1 MNEVRV
7 IGPDNEPI
15 GVLPINKAITLAQE
29 KGLDLVEVAPAA
41 TPPVCRIIDFGK
53 YKFEL
58 SKRTKEAKK
67 KQKVVKVKEVE
78 MRPNIDEHDFQ
89 VKGKRIVDFLM
100 KDHKVRIMV
109 NFRGREIV
117 HKERGQSLI
126 NRIIEDIKNIGIVEQ
141 APKMEGRHF
150 SVMLALDP
158 AKRKELKKGE
168 IKDAQDE
175 EPLGSEETVQI
186 DSERESEI

>member
-1 MNEVRV
+1 MTVS
-7 IGPDNEPI
+7 
-15 GVLPINKAITLAQE
+15 KAVGLAQE
-29 KGLDLVEVAPAA
+29 KGLDLVEVAPTA

-58 SKRTKEAKK
+58 AKRSKEAKK

-89 VKGKRIVDFLM
+89 VKNKRILDFLL

-126 NRIIEDIKNIGIVEQ
+126 DRIIENIKNIGIVEQ

-150 SVMLALDP
+150 TVLLALDP

-168 IKDAQDE
+168 IKNAQDE
-175 EPLGSEETVQI
+175 EPLGSEETLQT
-186 DSERESEI
+186 DSERES